1 MGRRESYILGIA
13 TCLSAQ
19 PLAAHRTPR
28 GHAGKKTRRKKD
40 MAKYSDQP
48 ERPRAEP
55 EIIPPDRSGGPGR
68 RDPAWPPPDGFT
80 PAYGTQRVYV
90 GRIGPFGFALLLLV
104 IGFLAAVMLL
114 I

>member
-1 MGRRESYILGIA
+1 
-13 TCLSAQ
+13 
-19 PLAAHRTPR
+19 
-28 GHAGKKTRRKKD
+28 

-80 PAYGTQRVYV
+80 PAYGTQRVYI

-114 I
+114 ILIGTALLWIPLVAVLVIAAVISRLFRR